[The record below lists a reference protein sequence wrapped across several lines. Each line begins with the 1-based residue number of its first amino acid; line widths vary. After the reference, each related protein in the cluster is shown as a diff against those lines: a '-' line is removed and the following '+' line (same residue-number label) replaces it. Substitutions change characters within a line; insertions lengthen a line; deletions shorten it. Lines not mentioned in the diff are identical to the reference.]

1 MKKIVFIITSALL
14 FVACN
19 NLKDN
24 EFLISGTANGIENG
38 KKVFIEVQT
47 ETGTLTKDTAVVTD
61 GKFELKGI
69 TEEIDLGFIRIEN
82 EQINLPLILEEGKI
96 EINIVKDSLHKST
109 LGGTPNNDK
118 FQKFNTESRAI
129 SEKVAKFEKDNGPE
143 MQKAQMSNDTV
154 TINKLLKEYKKF
166 QNEMNDYSK
175 KFIKENP
182 DAYLSVLLLENFL
195 MRQYLTPEEIKSYF
209 EGLDKDVKET
219 KSGKKIKTALDS
231 MTAIVIGKPAPNFSA
246 PSPEGKT
253 ISLKESLGKVTIID
267 FWASW
272 CAPCRKKL
280 PQLAKLYQKYKS
292 QNVKILSI
300 SLDVDRLK
308 WIKAIQKENMEWDN
322 VLENNE
328 FEGEVVKTYGVKAI
342 PSIFLFDDK
351 GILIAIDPSIVEMEK
366 IIMEIISKKSE

>member
-47 ETGTLTKDTAVVTD
+47 ETGTLAKDTAVVTD

-109 LGGTPNNDK
+109 LGGTSNNDK

-154 TINKLLKEYKKF
+154 TINKLLKEYQKF

-231 MTAIVIGKPAPNFSA
+231 MSAIVIGKPAPNFSA

-272 CAPCRKKL
+272 CGPCRAENPNVVAL
-280 PQLAKLYQKYKS
+280 YNEFHPQGL
-292 QNVKILSI
+292 NIIGV
-300 SLDVDRLK
+300 SLDKDAAKWKEAIAKDGLIWPHVSNLK
-308 WIKAIQKENMEWDN
+308 FWEDPIAKQYN
-322 VLENNE
+322 VQSIPATFILDEKGNIVAKDLR
-328 FEGEVVKTYGVKAI
+328 GEELRAKVAALLGVK
-342 PSIFLFDDK
+342 
-351 GILIAIDPSIVEMEK
+351 
-366 IIMEIISKKSE
+366 

>member
-246 PSPEGKT
+246 QSPEGKT

-272 CAPCRKKL
+272 CGPCRAENPNVVAL
-280 PQLAKLYQKYKS
+280 YNEFHPQGL
-292 QNVKILSI
+292 NIIGV
-300 SLDVDRLK
+300 SLDKDAAKWKEAIAKDGLIWPHVSNLK
-308 WIKAIQKENMEWDN
+308 FWEDPIAKQYN
-322 VLENNE
+322 VQSIPATFILDEKGNIVAKDLR
-328 FEGEVVKTYGVKAI
+328 GEELRAKVAALLGVK
-342 PSIFLFDDK
+342 
-351 GILIAIDPSIVEMEK
+351 
-366 IIMEIISKKSE
+366 